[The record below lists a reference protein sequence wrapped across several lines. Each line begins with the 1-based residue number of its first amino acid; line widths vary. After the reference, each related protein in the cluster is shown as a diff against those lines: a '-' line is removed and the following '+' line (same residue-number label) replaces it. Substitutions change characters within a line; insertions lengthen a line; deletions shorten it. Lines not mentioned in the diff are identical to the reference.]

1 MARWRDG
8 RRVAAVQLIKPDYL
22 VVTLEKTD
30 KVVFAAYRGLNSR
43 KDNGPCRAK
52 SASHSLRR
60 ALLNATG
67 QCRVTLSL
75 R

>member
-43 KDNGPCRAK
+43 KDNGTCRAK
-52 SASHSLRR
+52 IASHSLRR
-60 ALLNATG
+60 TLLKKCDEARG
-67 QCRVTLSL
+67 RH
-75 R
+75 